1 MKRFAYLFSLTTVAF
16 FLAFTVFTGCEGP
29 AGVAGV
35 DANETCTVCHN
46 SASDML
52 AKQVQAANSVHM
64 VGGNFERSDADCAAC
79 HTHEGYINRMA
90 SGEMEASA
98 DISNPTP
105 PNCRTCHM
113 VHNEY
118 DSTDWALSYT
128 DPVTLWIDE
137 STTLDIGDG
146 NLCANCHQPRV
157 PSPLPILGGGD
168 VTITSP
174 YWGPHYS
181 VQSTILWGTAG
192 YEFSGD
198 SYPGE
203 GTTTHAGVGCTK
215 CHMAEAYGNQA
226 GGHSFRMSY
235 EYHGSDSPNMAGCTG
250 CHSTAE
256 DFDIGGVM
264 TAVTELHDSLGSVL
278 EGKGF
283 LSGGRV
289 VPATYKADEAGAV
302 LNYLLIKGDH
312 RYGVHNPAYVQALL
326 KNTLVSLQ

>member
-29 AGVAGV
+29 AGIAGV

-46 SASDML
+46 DNSGLL
-52 AKQVQAANSVHM
+52 AKQVQHSNSGHM
-64 VGGNFERSDADCAAC
+64 TGGNFERSDADCAAC
-79 HTHEGYINRMA
+79 HTHEGFMDRMA

-98 DISNPTP
+98 DISDPTP

-113 VHNEY
+113 VHSAY
-118 DSTDWALSYT
+118 DSTDWTLTYT
-128 DPVTLWIDE
+128 DPVELWVNGVTVDV
-137 STTLDIGDG
+137 GKG

-157 PSPLPILGGGD
+157 ASPLPVLDGGD

-181 VQSTILWGTAG
+181 VQSAILWGTSG
-192 YEFSGD
+192 YEIAGSE
-198 SYPGE
+198 SYPSE
-203 GTTTHAGVGCTK
+203 GNHTHAKAGCNT
-215 CHMAEAYGNQA
+215 CHMATPYGNQA
-226 GGHSFRMSY
+226 GGHSFHMAY
-235 EYHGSDSPNMAGCTG
+235 DYHGSDRPNMDACSD
-250 CHSTAE
+250 CHSTAT
-256 DFDIGGVM
+256 DFDIGGVQ

-283 LSGGRV
+283 LSGGRI

-302 LNYLLIKGDH
+302 LNYLLVKGDH
-312 RYGVHNPAYVQALL
+312 SKGVHNPAYVQALL
-326 KNTLVSLQ
+326 KNTLSSL

>member
-29 AGVAGV
+29 AGTAGV
-35 DANETCTVCHN
+35 DANETCKVCHN
-46 SASDML
+46 DNSDML
-52 AKQVQAANSVHM
+52 AKQVQAANSGHM
-64 VGGNFERSDADCAAC
+64 TGGNFERNGADCAAC
-79 HTHEGYINRMA
+79 HTHEGYLDRMA

-98 DISNPTP
+98 DISDPTP

-113 VHNEY
+113 VHNAY
-118 DSTDWALSYT
+118 DSTDWALAYT
-128 DPVTLWIDE
+128 DPVALWINDV
-137 STTLDIGDG
+137 TVDIGSS
-146 NLCANCHQPRV
+146 NLCANCHQPRI
-157 PSPLPILGGGD
+157 PDPLPVMGGAD
-168 VTITSP
+168 VTVTSP
-174 YWGPHYS
+174 YWGVHYS
-181 VQSTILWGTAG
+181 VQSAVLWGTAG

-198 SYPGE
+198 SYPGK
-203 GTTTHAGVGCTK
+203 GTTTHAGAGCAK

-226 GGHSFRMSY
+226 GGHSFHMAY
-235 EYHGSDSPNMAGCTG
+235 DYHGSDMPNMAGCTG

-256 DFDIGGVM
+256 SFDIGGVQ

-283 LSGGRV
+283 LSGGRI

-302 LNYLLIKGDH
+302 LNYLLVKGDH
-312 RYGVHNPAYVQALL
+312 SKGVHNPAYIQALL